1 MDLLKAL
8 QKYLLPHYKRIL
20 LIAVNLFLFVG
31 TKLFFIPLVKD
42 FAGDISQGFSTQFRV
57 RLLEAFILL
66 IVHCLAI
73 YGRNF
78 HLSYLSQKVIID
90 LRLQAFQKLQLLSMD
105 FFQRWKTGEIM
116 SRLSNDLNALEQ
128 GLQKMLV
135 EYPTQI
141 VVLIGVLIYMFFL
154 NWMLLATFFII
165 IPFYILITNYFAGL
179 SNRLTSQIQR
189 YVGNITSMMQENIYG
204 MSAIKAFV
212 QEGEQFRKFENENYR
227 NFNFSI
233 KRLRIMELQQ
243 PLLIFMQWTF
253 IFVLIGIGGVQ
264 MINGQLDV
272 KDFLA
277 FITAMVLIAEPVYI
291 LSNITLTK
299 ENSLVALRRVNEILE
314 QIPSVSEPKTPV
326 PLLNPSGEIEFKD
339 LSFHYPNHT
348 DMILKK
354 VNLKVVPNS
363 LLAIVGPSG
372 AGKTTLVNL
381 IPRFYDATAG
391 EILLDGQNIK
401 NYHTANLRK
410 HIGIVSQETI
420 LFSGSIRENIAFG
433 KPDATQEE
441 IEQAAKY
448 AHVDEFVQLFPSKY
462 ATLIGERGVRLS
474 GGQKQRI
481 SIARAILKNPKI
493 LILDEATSSLDS
505 HSEKMVQEALD
516 HLMKNRTTI
525 VIAHRLST
533 IKNANQ
539 ILLLNKGVVEAVAP
553 HDELLKTNETYRNLY
568 ETQFAKK

>member
-1 MDLLKAL
+1 
-8 QKYLLPHYKRIL
+8 
-20 LIAVNLFLFVG
+20 
-31 TKLFFIPLVKD
+31 
-42 FAGDISQGFSTQFRV
+42 
-57 RLLEAFILL
+57 
-66 IVHCLAI
+66 
-73 YGRNF
+73 
-78 HLSYLSQKVIID
+78 
-90 LRLQAFQKLQLLSMD
+90 
-105 FFQRWKTGEIM
+105 
-116 SRLSNDLNALEQ
+116 
-128 GLQKMLV
+128 
-135 EYPTQI
+135 
-141 VVLIGVLIYMFFL
+141 
-154 NWMLLATFFII
+154 
-165 IPFYILITNYFAGL
+165 
-179 SNRLTSQIQR
+179 
-189 YVGNITSMMQENIYG
+189 MMQENIYG

-391 EILLDGQNIK
+391 EILLDGQSIK